1 MNWQGWLAFRTMIDI
16 GTVGIWSGALD
27 GHPAGRVREAVAE
40 LDAQGWPCLW
50 IPETV
55 SRDPFVAAGMILGV
69 TPNLKVATGIASIW
83 ARDPMTTANAS
94 LTLNEAYDGR
104 FLLGL
109 GVSHHTIT
117 EWVRKHDYS
126 KPLTKM
132 REYLDRMDKSMY
144 KGPPAPEPPS
154 RVLAALGPKM
164 LALSAEMADG
174 AHPYFVPVEHTA
186 MAREVVGPDKMVATE
201 QMVVLETDP
210 SKAREIARKN
220 MAVYLGLP
228 NYANNLIRMGYTEDE
243 VTNASDRVVD
253 AIVAWGDI
261 DTVASRVKAHRDAG
275 ASHVCVQVLQS
286 GTDIPTSAW
295 GELASALI

>member
-1 MNWQGWLAFRTMIDI
+1 MIDI

-27 GHPAGRVREAVAE
+27 GHPAGAVRQAVAE
-40 LDAQGWPCLW
+40 LDTQGWPCLW

-55 SRDPFVAAGMILGV
+55 SRDPFVAAAMILEA

-132 REYLDRMDKSMY
+132 REYLGRMDKSIY
-144 KGPPAPEPPS
+144 KGPQPAEPPS

-186 MAREVVGPDKMVATE
+186 IAREAVGPDKMVATE

-210 SKAREIARKN
+210 GKAREIARKN

-228 NYANNLIRMGYTEDE
+228 NYANNLIRMGYTEEE
-243 VTNASDRVVD
+243 VTNADDRVVD
-253 AIVAWGDI
+253 AIVAWGDLDAI
-261 DTVASRVKAHRDAG
+261 VDRVRAHQDAG
-275 ASHVCVQVLQS
+275 ASHVCVQVLEA
-286 GTDIPTSAW
+286 GNDLPVTAW
-295 GELASALI
+295 RELASALL